1 MILKFPMRK
10 DRSSLLICAH
20 ALTWKT
26 WWKSKGCR
34 ISRFFWGRRSEIRQA
49 CITALIRFDGSGLHA
64 VHRSFNESMPKAP
77 TKTPRLAAPGSEEG
91 ANSEIGY

>member
-20 ALTWKT
+20 AFTWKT

-49 CITALIRFDGSGLHA
+49 RITALIRFERLKIEAETDRGAFHGRDLA
-64 VHRSFNESMPKAP
+64 
-77 TKTPRLAAPGSEEG
+77 TKR
-91 ANSEIGY
+91 Y